1 MRFALAL
8 VACLIIP
15 AWCEADDSSNTF
27 KQAPTDEAVINL
39 CGAGLPNVFAQ
50 FGLPEDLRASGDN
63 DGGVDLDYGSFGFKI
78 KNKTALACFFWSDW
92 KGPVKGV
99 KIGDSKE
106 QAVKVLG
113 ANKHVFK
120 HPDGLEDYGWDLT
133 TPNAIFWLYFDKD
146 GKVKK
151 IDTEIN

>member
-1 MRFALAL
+1 MRLCLALAI
-8 VACLIIP
+8 CLIIP
-15 AWCEADDSSNTF
+15 AWSVADDSSNAA
-27 KQAPTDEAVINL
+27 KQPPTDDAVINL
-39 CGAGLPNVFAQ
+39 CGARLPNVFAR

-78 KNKTALACFFWSDW
+78 KNKTAMACFFWSVW
-92 KGPVKGV
+92 KSPVKGV
-99 KIGDSKE
+99 KIGDSKD

-120 HPDGLEDYGWDLT
+120 HLDGLEDYGWDLN
-133 TPNAIFWLYFDKD
+133 TPNAILWLYFDKD
-146 GKVKK
+146 SKVKK